1 MRKPLTPEQKEAA
14 AKRQKAWKEAN
25 KEHLAK
31 WYRDYRKANPDF
43 NKNNTKAYRKRN
55 PETAKASSKKY
66 KDNNQAKVKA
76 YRIAYK
82 GRKNELD
89 KEKKKTDPLYKL
101 KSNLR
106 SGILKAFN
114 RINVRKNNKTVQIL
128 GCTYEEFKVHL
139 ESQFELWMT
148 WNNHGLYNGELNYGW
163 DIDHKIPMATAV
175 TEADVIRLS
184 HYTNLQPLC
193 SKVNRD
199 IKRNNHTV

>member
-14 AKRQKAWKEAN
+14 AKREKAWREAN
-25 KEHLAK
+25 KQKVSDYQKE
-31 WYRDYRKANPDF
+31 YRKINPDS
-43 NKNNTKAYRKRN
+43 NKAHSKAYRKRN
-55 PETAKASSKKY
+55 PDTAKASSKKY
-66 KDNNQAKVKA
+66 KDNNQVKVKA

-114 RINVRKNNKTVQIL
+114 RIKVRKNNKSIQIL
-128 GCTYEEFKVHL
+128 GCSYEEFKIHL
-139 ESQFELWMT
+139 ELQFESWMT
-148 WNNHGLYNGELNYGW
+148 WDNHGLYNGTLNYGW
-163 DIDHKIPMATAV
+163 DIDHKIPIAV

>member
-1 MRKPLTPEQKEAA
+1 MRKPLTQEQKDMA
-14 AKRQKAWKEAN
+14 AKRQKAWREAN
-25 KEHLAK
+25 KDHLAK
-31 WYRDYRKANPDF
+31 WYRDYRKDNPES
-43 NKNNTKAYRKRN
+43 NKANTKAYRKRN
-55 PETAKASSKKY
+55 PETSKATSKKY
-66 KDNNQAKVKA
+66 KDNNQPKVKA

-101 KSNLR
+101 KANLR
-106 SGILKAFN
+106 SGILKAFT

-128 GCTYEEFKVHL
+128 GCTYEEFKQHL
-139 ESQFELWMT
+139 ESLFESWMT
-148 WNNHGLYNGELNYGW
+148 WDNHGLYDGTLNYGW
-163 DIDHKIPMATAV
+163 DIDHIIPMATAV